1 MIYGRDRERAQLR
14 ELLDDAIAGHGSLV
28 LISGEA
34 GIGKTTLVDDLV
46 HEAIEQGCLVLT
58 GGCYDLGTTPP
69 YGPWTEVLF
78 RRYHPDG
85 DLPPLPDPLREG
97 DLSSIGG
104 QQELLALVF
113 DFLTDVST
121 VQPLIVVLEDL
132 HWSDEASLE
141 ALRWMS
147 RWLGDRHILIIAT
160 YRDDELTR
168 RHSLYQLLP
177 QLVRESQAERIALH
191 SLDEVDVR
199 AFVGDQYSLDADDV
213 ERLSSYLHTLG
224 EGNPFFV
231 GELLRGL
238 EDDSVLQRDD
248 GAWQLGRLRQV
259 RVPPLLR
266 QVIDARLSRL
276 ADETYDALQTAAVI
290 GQIVAF
296 DLWMMSPRSRTAEV

>member
-34 GIGKTTLVDDLV
+34 GIGKTTLVDNLRD
-46 HEAIEQGCLVLT
+46 EANEQGCLVLT
-58 GGCYDLGTTPP
+58 GGCYGLGTTPP
-69 YGPWTEVLF
+69 YGPWTEILF
-78 RRYHPDG
+78 RRYRQDD

-104 QQELLALVF
+104 QQELFALVF

-147 RWLGDRHILIIAT
+147 RWLGERLHILIIAT

-168 RHSLYQLLP
+168 RH
-177 QLVRESQAERIALH
+177 
-191 SLDEVDVR
+191 
-199 AFVGDQYSLDADDV
+199 
-213 ERLSSYLHTLG
+213 
-224 EGNPFFV
+224 
-231 GELLRGL
+231 
-238 EDDSVLQRDD
+238 
-248 GAWQLGRLRQV
+248 
-259 RVPPLLR
+259 
-266 QVIDARLSRL
+266 
-276 ADETYDALQTAAVI
+276 
-290 GQIVAF
+290 
-296 DLWMMSPRSRTAEV
+296 

>member
-34 GIGKTTLVDDLV
+34 GIGKTALVDTLLG
-46 HEAIEQGCLVLT
+46 EATEQGCLVLT
-58 GGCYDLGTTPP
+58 GGCYDLSTTPP
-69 YGPWTEVLF
+69 YGPWTEILF
-78 RRYHPDG
+78 RRYRPED

-97 DLSSIGG
+97 DLTSIGG
-104 QQELLALVF
+104 QQELFALVF
-113 DFLTDVST
+113 DFLTDIAT
-121 VQPLIVVLEDL
+121 VQPLMIVLEDL

-147 RWLGDRHILIIAT
+147 RWFEDRRILIIAT

-177 QLVRESQAERIALH
+177 MLVRESQAERIALH
-191 SLDEVDVR
+191 SLDELDVR
-199 AFVGDQYSLDADDV
+199 AFVGDQYSLNADDV
-213 ERLSSYLHTLG
+213 ERLSSYLHALG

-238 EDDSVLQRDD
+238 EDDGVLQWGERLVAV
-248 GAWQLGRLRQV
+248 GAAATDTC
-259 RVPPLLR
+259 P
-266 QVIDARLSRL
+266 
-276 ADETYDALQTAAVI
+276 TAAET
-290 GQIVAF
+290 GDRCSAQ
-296 DLWMMSPRSRTAEV
+296 PPCR